1 MYGFSYCSDF
11 CPQAPSAKCL
21 VKKWPKW
28 RTSRW
33 WRNSSPW
40 SIFWRLLSN
49 RCRCE
54 TGWILLTQLWLIVMG
69 CSGLGQRQYQANIRN
84 ALLSKIKTFTMSGL
98 EGPWSQING
107 TFLAGSPDVI
117 QRLRQLGKRVFY
129 VTNNSTKHR
138 REYKTKVEQLG
149 FGGDLVRW
157 NSKRVFLDL
166 QNRGNKTG
174 ANKCPFPNGRNCAR
188 IVKKEFFAQNARIV
202 LMS

>member
-1 MYGFSYCSDF
+1 M
-11 CPQAPSAKCL
+11 
-21 VKKWPKW
+21 
-28 RTSRW
+28 
-33 WRNSSPW
+33 
-40 SIFWRLLSN
+40 
-49 RCRCE
+49 
-54 TGWILLTQLWLIVMG
+54 MG
-69 CSGLGQRQYQANIRN
+69 CSGLGQRQYQANIHQKCPTFKNQNIHPVRLGS
-84 ALLSKIKTFTMSGL
+84 ALI
-98 EGPWSQING
+98 

-188 IVKKEFFAQNARIV
+188 IFKKEFFAQNARIV